1 MLHSVFPAVGE
12 GVREGMREGD
22 PQGRTGGRG
31 LFQQGCR
38 LNSPP
43 MAIAARPEKDGGVST
58 KPKEA
63 VAEEAVAEEAAG
75 Q

>member
-1 MLHSVFPAVGE
+1 M
-12 GVREGMREGD
+12 REGMREGD

-63 VAEEAVAEEAAG
+63 VAEEAVVEEAVAEEAAG

>member
-1 MLHSVFPAVGE
+1 
-12 GVREGMREGD
+12 
-22 PQGRTGGRG
+22 
-31 LFQQGCR
+31 
-38 LNSPP
+38 

-63 VAEEAVAEEAAG
+63 VAEEAVAEEAVAEEAAG